1 MTRPIVE
8 FQNVS
13 KTYHVGLLRRRA
25 IHALRGVSFK
35 IRSGCIFGLLG
46 PNRAGKT
53 TLVKALLSI
62 CRPTSGTIL
71 RLGRNASHRGT
82 LARVGYLHESPA
94 FPRYLTARAFLD
106 YYGALS
112 LLPRWELAARIPRLL
127 DEVGLADRAGEA
139 VAAYSKG
146 MLQRLALAQALVNDP
161 ELLVLDEPTE
171 GMDLSARKLLYE
183 IMLRRKAEGKT
194 AILVSHSM
202 ADVGRLCDELAV
214 LRGGQ
219 VVFRGMLADLAG
231 EGPGEADVDSL
242 QEALEPIYAGPIH
255 ATPIH
260 VERVHAGAASM
271 NASTT
276 FSVIFRLVKDTFR
289 QSLASGICWLL
300 IGLSTICILVCSSV
314 SVNGPQALASSGENP
329 DFLPRFDKD
338 AHDAHKLKQS
348 GVLVADGTL

>member
-13 KTYHVGLLRRRA
+13 KTYYAGLPTTTMGTWCPTWCQRRA
-25 IHALRGVSFK
+25 IHALRDVSFNV
-35 IRSGCIFGLLG
+35 RGGCVFGLLG

-71 RLGRNASHRGT
+71 RLGRNATVRST

-94 FPRYLTARAFLD
+94 FPRYLKARTFLD

-112 LLPRWELAARIPRLL
+112 LLGRRELAARIPRLL
-127 DEVGLADRAGEA
+127 DEVGLNDRAGDA
-139 VAAYSKG
+139 IAAFSKG

-171 GMDLSARKLLYE
+171 GMDLAARKLLHE
-183 IMLRRKAEGKT
+183 IIHRRKAEGKT

-219 VVFRGMLADLAG
+219 VVFQGSLAELTG
-231 EGPGEADVDSL
+231 EEPGESDVDAL
-242 QEALEPIYAGPIH
+242 QEALEPIYAG
-255 ATPIH
+255 
-260 VERVHAGAASM
+260 AAS
-271 NASTT
+271 
-276 FSVIFRLVKDTFR
+276 
-289 QSLASGICWLL
+289 
-300 IGLSTICILVCSSV
+300 
-314 SVNGPQALASSGENP
+314 
-329 DFLPRFDKD
+329 
-338 AHDAHKLKQS
+338 
-348 GVLVADGTL
+348 